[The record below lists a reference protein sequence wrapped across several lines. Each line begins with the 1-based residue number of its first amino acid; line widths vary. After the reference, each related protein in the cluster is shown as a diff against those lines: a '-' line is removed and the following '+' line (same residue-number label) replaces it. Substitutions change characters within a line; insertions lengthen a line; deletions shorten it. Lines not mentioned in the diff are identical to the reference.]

1 MVGNIV
7 TKILNQYFDGNYG
20 RMARLFGVSPMAV
33 HKWEVDGEF
42 PAKRGRTQQAH
53 ELTGIDH
60 KTLTPS
66 IYKSPEG
73 FETRLREFRRVE

>member
-1 MVGNIV
+1 MVENIV

-20 RMARLFGVSPMAV
+20 RMARLFGVSQMAV
-33 HKWEVDGEF
+33 HKWEIDGEF

-60 KTLTPS
+60 KILTPS
-66 IYKSPEG
+66 IFKSPEG
-73 FETRLREFRRVE
+73 FEARLLEFRHVA